1 MHWARVEE
9 AGFSGGMRFLFRVYR
24 HGGAALFRALLHG
37 VMPWF
42 FLANGAAR
50 RASLEDLARLHE
62 ASGGATPP
70 PTWRNSS
77 RHYLSFGETIAVKLA
92 ASDPDKAWDAPYTAE
107 GVDALER
114 LIGEKRGAL
123 IVTAHFGNP
132 ELCRRLSRERHGNL
146 RLLLL
151 VHTGH
156 AERFNRLLKSM
167 APDMGIE
174 MIEVGGIGPATA
186 MCLSE
191 HIAGGGFV
199 VIAGDRVPLA
209 PGGATLAAS
218 FLGKDAH
225 FPVGP
230 YVLAAALAC
239 PVFMMFSARHGQGF
253 AVTVRPL
260 AERVVLPRQSH
271 ETRTAAIRPYLE
283 AYAAA
288 LAGECRKYP
297 LQWFNFFPF
306 WGAGNRRRET
316 GDRAAFGTSH
326 QSSEGDNHV
335 HTDH

>member
-1 MHWARVEE
+1 MWRDTRTHWARIEE

-24 HGGAALFRALLHG
+24 HGGATLFRVLLHG

-42 FLANGAAR
+42 FLGKGSAR
-50 RASLEDLARLHE
+50 RASLEYLARLHE

-70 PTWRNSS
+70 PTLRNGF
-77 RHYLSFGETIAVKLA
+77 RHFMSFGETIAVKLA

-107 GVDALER
+107 GVDRLER

-123 IVTAHFGNP
+123 IITAHFGNL
-132 ELCRRLSRERHGNL
+132 ELCRRLSRERHTGL
-146 RLLLL
+146 KLLLL

-156 AERFNRLLKSM
+156 AERFNRILKSM
-167 APDMGIE
+167 DPGMGIE
-174 MIEVGGIGPATA
+174 AIEVGSIGPSTA
-186 MCLSE
+186 MRLSE
-191 HIAGGGFV
+191 HISDGGFV

-209 PGGATLAAS
+209 PGGATLAAP
-218 FLGKDAH
+218 FLGGSAH

-230 YVLAAALAC
+230 YILAAALAC
-239 PVFMMFSARHGQGF
+239 PVFMMFSARCGRGF

-260 AERVVLPRQSH
+260 AERIVLPRGGCESR
-271 ETRTAAIRPYLE
+271 EAAIRPYLE

-306 WGAGNRRRET
+306 WQTPGEK
-316 GDRAAFGTSH
+316 
-326 QSSEGDNHV
+326 
-335 HTDH
+335 